1 MLILSSL
8 AKKKKFMETL
18 KAQNQTYVFILV
30 PFADSLGTNVKKTPA
45 LVQLKEHS
53 CLALHSVFQL
63 QKLRVSQGK
72 CVKAILGKRAW
83 VRHVSVH
90 P

>member
-8 AKKKKFMETL
+8 AKKKFMETL

-53 CLALHSVFQL
+53 
-63 QKLRVSQGK
+63 
-72 CVKAILGKRAW
+72 
-83 VRHVSVH
+83 

>member
-30 PFADSLGTNVKKTPA
+30 PFADSLGTHVKKTPV

-53 CLALHSVFQL
+53 
-63 QKLRVSQGK
+63 R
-72 CVKAILGKRAW
+72 
-83 VRHVSVH
+83 
-90 P
+90 